1 MALGALSRLFGVRFL
16 EGLIA
21 IETGKWKKKGLNV
34 LFFGECAVMLEA
46 AHFLKPSNEKAKP
59 TAEGGSA

>member
-34 LFFGECAVMLEA
+34 LFFGECTVMLEA
-46 AHFLKPSNEKAKP
+46 AHFLKPSNV
-59 TAEGGSA
+59 